1 MIQSEPDTIDDSD
14 KPFSILS
21 MIEED
26 EIFEENIDEFDK
38 EMDNDYDD
46 GIAQSYIDDQLEID
60 HDDDMDDEDDDIS
73 PFGYNDELEDYD
85 ELEE

>member
-1 MIQSEPDTIDDSD
+1 MIQSEPDLMDDSD
-14 KPFSILS
+14 TPFSYLS
-21 MIEED
+21 TIEED
-26 EIFEENIDEFDK
+26 EIFEENIDAFDD

-60 HDDDMDDEDDDIS
+60 HDDDLDEDDDDIS